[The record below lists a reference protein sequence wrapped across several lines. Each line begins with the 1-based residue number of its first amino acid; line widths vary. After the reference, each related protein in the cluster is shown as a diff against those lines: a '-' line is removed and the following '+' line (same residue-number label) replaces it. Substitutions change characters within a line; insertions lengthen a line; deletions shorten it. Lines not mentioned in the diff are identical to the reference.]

1 MIEEE
6 RVAEEV
12 AKDNA
17 SELIVKK
24 YSIKLRI
31 RTVLLFLVLLAV
43 IFICL
48 GTYVGTSWKAIFN
61 SYEGDVS
68 MANGR
73 SIIDN
78 IVDEVSSLQVK
89 KKKFSRMT

>member
-1 MIEEE
+1 MKNAIREDD

-24 YSIKLRI
+24 YSMKLRV
-31 RTVLLFLVLLAV
+31 RTVILFIVMLCV
-43 IFICL
+43 IFIIL
-48 GTYVGTSWKAIFN
+48 GVYVGTGWKSIFN
-61 SYEGDVS
+61 NYEADVS

-73 SIIDN
+73 SIINNLWDETDN
-78 IVDEVSSLQVK
+78 LRVN
-89 KKKFSRMT
+89 